1 LPLTLW
7 LEAVLSLLQE
17 PDVDWEIYSY
27 VLVHLGAQLKNR
39 ALFTSAVPHI
49 KLLRN
54 VVCDQIRSQSFHEPP
69 SHTSLRKADV
79 AVCLFHILTM
89 LVGYSAW
96 FAKSEDDEIVRSFM
110 LGIGSWESTSKWCIH
125 ALSVCCH
132 EVPLSVSKSLDG
144 IIQKMS
150 QIITKPQIAIHI
162 LEFLCCLSR
171 LPHVYTN
178 FREEEYKMV
187 FGVSFRYL
195 QSVRDGKQRDEDRLA
210 PPPPKAN
217 KRHSDSVREPK
228 PHAEDA
234 RAGPDDL
241 PQYVYALAFHAI
253 TFWFMALKL
262 RDRPAYVPWIARNLM
277 YQDRNGKDVI
287 EDQGMV
293 TLDMMERVAYTD
305 RDETIY
311 SADFTQ
317 PTDGEVTQ
325 CTWITGLSL
334 LTIETAGRT
343 GLSQLTIRRP
353 VSFRRFSGAG

>member
-1 LPLTLW
+1 
-7 LEAVLSLLQE
+7 
-17 PDVDWEIYSY
+17 
-27 VLVHLGAQLKNR
+27 
-39 ALFTSAVPHI
+39 
-49 KLLRN
+49 
-54 VVCDQIRSQSFHEPP
+54 
-69 SHTSLRKADV
+69 
-79 AVCLFHILTM
+79 
-89 LVGYSAW
+89 
-96 FAKSEDDEIVRSFM
+96 
-110 LGIGSWESTSKWCIH
+110 
-125 ALSVCCH
+125 
-132 EVPLSVSKSLDG
+132 VSKSLDG